1 MILWDITQA
10 IWFCRNWPTWYV
22 PISVT
27 RMPLAAGGGEEFLII
42 LFNTPGPEAAHLAE
56 KLCGLVASHHFS
68 VPRALT
74 ISLGVGEMR
83 PGESLDVFLCR
94 VDDNLYRA
102 KESGRNQ
109 IYFE

>member
-1 MILWDITQA
+1 MIDIDHFKQLNDTLGHHSGDLVLQE
-10 IWFCRNWPTWYV
+10 
-22 PISVT
+22 
-27 RMPLAAGGGEEFLII
+27 L
-42 LFNTPGPEAAHLAE
+42 AHLAA